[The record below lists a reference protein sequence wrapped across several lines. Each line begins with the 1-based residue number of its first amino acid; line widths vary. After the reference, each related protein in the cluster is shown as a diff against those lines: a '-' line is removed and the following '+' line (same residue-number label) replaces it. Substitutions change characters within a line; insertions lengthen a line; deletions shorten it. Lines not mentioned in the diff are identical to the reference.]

1 MSVRTVYSSGDWN
14 AICDVCGRRY
24 KDTDL
29 RKRWDGLIVCPQDY
43 EERQPQDFVRAR
55 ADQMAVPWSRPEG
68 QDTFVPINYTPTIN
82 EEYSFDEALAKAVA
96 AIVPDEVLYTPT
108 TVTNDFLGGA
118 YLGENP
124 LGGSGVANGRLSN
137 GIYLS
142 ETLTFS
148 KTFNETLSLSEVEV
162 KSVSAVVAESI
173 TVAESIAKSV
183 ARALTDTA
191 TLSESQIKAVTKTI
205 AESITPSEAVS
216 VYVIEN
222 RSLGSQA
229 IGITTLG

>member
-1 MSVRTVYSSGDWN
+1 MSLKEIYSSGDWN
-14 AICDVCGRRY
+14 TICDVCGRKY
-24 KDTDL
+24 KNTDL
-29 RKRWDGLIVCPQDY
+29 RKRWDGLIVCSQDF

-55 ADQMAVPWSRPEG
+55 ADQIAVPWSRPEG

-82 EEYSFDEALAKAVA
+82 EEYSFDEALKKAVA
-96 AIVPDEVLYTPT
+96 AIVPDEILYTPT

-148 KTFNETLSLSEVEV
+148 KTFNETLSLSEIEI
-162 KSVSAVVAESI
+162 KSAGKAATESI
-173 TVAESIAKSV
+173 TVAESIAKSAAKV
-183 ARALTDTA
+183 LTDTA
-191 TLSESQIKAVTKTI
+191 TLSESQIKAVTKTV
-205 AESITPSEAVS
+205 AESITPSEAVL

>member
-1 MSVRTVYSSGDWN
+1 MSLKEIYSSGDWN
-14 AICDVCGRRY
+14 TICDVCGRKY
-24 KDTDL
+24 KNTDL
-29 RKRWDGLIVCPQDY
+29 RKRWDGLIVCSQDF

-55 ADQMAVPWSRPEG
+55 ADQIAVPWSRPEG

-82 EEYSFDEALAKAVA
+82 EEYSFDEALKKAVA
-96 AIVPDEVLYTPT
+96 AIVPDEVLYDPT

-124 LGGSGVANGRLSN
+124 LGGSGVANGKLSN

-148 KTFNETLSLSEVEV
+148 KTFNETLSLSEIEI
-162 KSVSAVVAESI
+162 KSAGKVATESI
-173 TVAESIAKSV
+173 TVAESMAKSV

-191 TLSESQIKAVTKTI
+191 TLSESEIKAVTKTI

>member
-1 MSVRTVYSSGDWN
+1 VSVRTVYSSGDWN

-82 EEYSFDEALAKAVA
+82 EEYSFDEALKKAVA

-124 LGGSGVANGRLSN
+124 LGGSGVAYGSN

-148 KTFNETLSLSEVEV
+148 KTFNETLSLSEVEI
-162 KSVSAVVAESI
+162 KSVGKVATESI
-173 TVAESIAKSV
+173 TVAESIAKSA

-205 AESITPSEAVS
+205 AESITPSEAVL

>member
-82 EEYSFDEALAKAVA
+82 EEYSFDEALKKAVA

-124 LGGSGVANGRLSN
+124 LGGSGVAYGSN

-148 KTFNETLSLSEVEV
+148 KTFNETLSLSEVEI
-162 KSVSAVVAESI
+162 KSVGKVATESI
-173 TVAESIAKSV
+173 TVAESIAKSA

-205 AESITPSEAVS
+205 AESITPSEAVL